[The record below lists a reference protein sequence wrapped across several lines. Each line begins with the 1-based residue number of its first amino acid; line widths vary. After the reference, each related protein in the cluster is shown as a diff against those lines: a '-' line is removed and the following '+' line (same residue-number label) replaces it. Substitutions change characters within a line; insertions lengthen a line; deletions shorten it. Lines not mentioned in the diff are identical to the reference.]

1 MITER
6 RNYPRNEVIIN
17 VDIQVL
23 GGQVYE
29 GCARNVSMGGI
40 SVDLYGEA
48 PPGAE
53 AKAEIK
59 FIIWTGDERIYRD
72 LLGKIIR
79 SSAGSVALIFDD
91 EPEKTKKTIKEVMYY
106 QQFERRKK
114 PRPRN

>member
-6 RNYPRNEVIIN
+6 RSYPRNEVIIN
-17 VDIQVL
+17 VDVQVL

-29 GCARNVSMGGI
+29 GCARNISMGGI

-59 FIIWTGDERIYRD
+59 FIIWTGDEKIYRD

-79 SSAGSVALIFDD
+79 ASAGSVALVFDD

-114 PRPRN
+114 PRLRN